1 MPTGWGWG
9 RRLRGKCAV
18 AAAAT
23 ALGSAS
29 AFATAD
35 GPDHF
40 AVRGVAAGDVLNIR
54 AGPDAGTRKLGQI
67 PPGASCIR
75 NLGCQGGLSYQEFS
89 TLSPEQRLQ
98 RERENPRWCR
108 VEYRGIAGWV
118 AGRYLAEG
126 SCSR

>member
-1 MPTGWGWG
+1 MPLGWRWG
-9 RRLRGKCAV
+9 LRLRGARVVV
-18 AAAAT
+18 AAVLV
-23 ALGSAS
+23 LGSAA

-40 AVRGVAAGDVLNIR
+40 AVRGVAAADVLNIR
-54 AGPDAGTRKLGQI
+54 AGPDAGARKLGRI
-67 PPGASCIR
+67 PSGASCIR

-89 TLSPEQRLQ
+89 TLSPEQRQQ
-98 RERENPRWCR
+98 RERESPRWCR
-108 VEYRGIAGWV
+108 VEYRGVTGWV